1 MDAYEQKAFDELKRW
16 QRRLEKRPSMLGR
29 MSKQV
34 QNTVNDNIPER
45 VHEAVTR
52 AVKSMV
58 EAVLAGSDI
67 IGRPSSS
74 IPGSLEGKEELIRS
88 RLAFYRK
95 TAAAEGAGTGFGGIV
110 LGVADFPLLL
120 MLKMKFLFETAEIH
134 GYDTKRYEERI
145 YLLYLFQ
152 LTFSGSSHQRETFKR
167 IVNWEKEKRGLLSI
181 DWKAFQQEYRD
192 YIDVAKM
199 LQLLPVVGAAAG
211 AAANYR
217 LLGQLGETAL
227 NGYRMR
233 YFTGKAGE

>member
-1 MDAYEQKAFDELKRW
+1 MNAYERKAFEELERW

-34 QNTVNDNIPER
+34 QLSINEKIPDR
-45 VHEAVTR
+45 VHEAVTG
-52 AVKSMV
+52 AVKSMID
-58 EAVLAGSDI
+58 AVLAGSNI
-67 IGRPSSS
+67 IGSPFAS
-74 IPGSLEGKEELIRS
+74 IPDSLEGKETLIHR

-110 LGVADFPLLL
+110 LGAADFPLLL

-134 GYDTKRYEERI
+134 GYDTNQYEERI

-152 LTFSGSSHQRETFKR
+152 LAFSSTDHQREIFGR
-167 IVNWEKEKRGLLSI
+167 LANWDEEKAEVPSI
-181 DWKAFQQEYRD
+181 DWKTFQQEYRD
-192 YIDVAKM
+192 YLDIAKM
-199 LQLLPVVGAAAG
+199 IQLLPVIGAAAG

-217 LLGQLGETAL
+217 LLGHLGETAL

-233 YFTGKAGE
+233 YFAEKTGS